1 MPITGNGEVH
11 TGGRTPGQD
20 HGSVA
25 LISLQRMLLQYDGDE
40 IYLLP
45 AWPREWDVRFKLYA
59 PKNTVITGKVI
70 NGKIEDLKVSPDWR
84 KKDIVIF

>member
-1 MPITGNGEVH
+1 MWGPNYDWI
-11 TGGRTPGQD
+11 PDQD

-45 AWPREWDVRFKLYA
+45 AWPEEWSARFKLLA
-59 PKNTVITGKVI
+59 PKNTVITGKVV
-70 NGKIEDLKVSPDWR
+70 NGKIEELKVSPDWR
-84 KKDIVIF
+84 KNDIVIF